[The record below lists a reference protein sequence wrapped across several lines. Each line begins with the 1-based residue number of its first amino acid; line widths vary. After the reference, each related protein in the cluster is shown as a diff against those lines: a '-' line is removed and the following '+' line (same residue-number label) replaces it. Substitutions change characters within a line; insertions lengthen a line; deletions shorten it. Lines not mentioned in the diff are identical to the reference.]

1 MRRSVLVAA
10 LRWVHRWI
18 ALTLGTVLTAIA
30 LSGSLLYFQPQ
41 FFRWA
46 HGEMIPERPI
56 QTIGSID
63 QWVANAKIAA
73 PGLEGP
79 VAIWAPH
86 VHHNISDVGM
96 VLFRGLEP
104 GRFGESGWLGV
115 LVSPDDGKVLGSV
128 AMDDSPAYIPLL
140 FHVGLL
146 ASATGEWVEGIV
158 AIGTLLLLL
167 LGLYLWWPSRDRLLR
182 KLSLRP
188 LRKLAL
194 ALPLHEWLGIWSL
207 LVLFVLTATGL
218 HLIKPSWVEP
228 VLIAAA
234 GPPQEGVRPEL
245 RSLPCDTPIGFDAAI
260 ARARDL
266 VPGGTLTAIEPRY
279 DWQKL
284 RPWQIVFS
292 RDDSLAHH
300 REVQVYA
307 DLDCGIVALDSTPQS
322 RPRREYLE
330 QWLDGLHDGR
340 AAGRFGQVAVTFAG
354 LIPLVMLWSGF
365 RMWLRRRNW
374 LAR

>member
-1 MRRSVLVAA
+1 MLVAA

-18 ALTLGTVLTAIA
+18 ALTLGIILTAIA
-30 LSGSLLYFQPQ
+30 LSGSLLLFQPQ

-46 HGEMIPERPI
+46 HGDMFPELPA

-63 QWVANAKIAA
+63 QWVENAKIAA

-79 VAIWAPH
+79 VAIWPPH

-104 GRFGESGWLGV
+104 GRFGNSGWLGV
-115 LVSPDDGKVLGSV
+115 LVRPDTGKVLGSV
-128 AMDDSPAYIPLL
+128 ALDDSPAYIPFL
-140 FHVGLL
+140 FHYSLIAG
-146 ASATGEWVEGIV
+146 AAGEWLNGIV
-158 AIGTLLLLL
+158 AIGTLVLLL
-167 LGLYLWWPSRDRLLR
+167 LGLYLWWPSRDRILR
-182 KLSLRP
+182 KLLPKP
-188 LRKLAL
+188 LRKLGL

-207 LVLFVLTATGL
+207 IVLFVLTATGL

-228 VLIAAA
+228 VLLAAA
-234 GPPQEGVRPEL
+234 GPVQEGVRSEL
-245 RSLPCDTPIGFDAAI
+245 RSLPCGESIGFDTAI

-266 VPGGTLTAIEPRY
+266 VPGNTLRAMEPRY

-284 RPWQIVFS
+284 RPWQIVLV
-292 RDDSLAHH
+292 RDGFAAHH
-300 REVQVYA
+300 QEVQVYA
-307 DLDCGIVALDSTPQS
+307 DLDCGIVALDTTPQS
-322 RPRREYLE
+322 RPRRESLE
-330 QWLDGLHDGR
+330 QWLLGLHDGR
-340 AAGRFGQVAVTFAG
+340 AAGRFGQVFVMLAG
-354 LIPLVMLWSGF
+354 LIPLVMLWSGV